1 MSATTL
7 TTALPADA
15 PLTRCLHLEE
25 QIASS
30 QKHRN
35 AKTSEN
41 IITMLEEVL
50 KLKQMMFG
58 VTHSEVIMSRCSI
71 HHHLCSMRKQSS
83 RHPRSAIWHAWHT
96 WRPKSSL
103 RHLKFW
109 RRVRRCASWATKPR
123 PWPTIIL
130 PAITGSKRIFS
141 KELGLGSWGFP
152 CNTRRKPCSLSRPCQ
167 TSQPKQTH
175 ILTWQRY

>member
-15 PLTRCLHLEE
+15 PLTRCRHLED

-30 QKHRN
+30 QKNRTV

-58 VTHSEVIMSRCSI
+58 VTHSEVIPC
-71 HHHLCSMRKQSS
+71 
-83 RHPRSAIWHAWHT
+83 RS
-96 WRPKSSL
+96 
-103 RHLKFW
+103 
-109 RRVRRCASWATKPR
+109 
-123 PWPTIIL
+123 
-130 PAITGSKRIFS
+130 
-141 KELGLGSWGFP
+141 
-152 CNTRRKPCSLSRPCQ
+152 Q
-167 TSQPKQTH
+167 
-175 ILTWQRY
+175 